1 MNTPTLAEKLKELL
15 MGCDITIAQSIG
27 IYNSDFLGYY
37 PSSRF
42 AEVIAQ
48 QLAPEIEK
56 LIPQWIPVGERLP
69 DEGQLVD
76 IWHLSQ
82 RYENMGLIHG
92 RSGNY
97 FTNIDGN
104 VTIWV
109 ENKSDI
115 HWTPI
120 MKGPMG

>member
-1 MNTPTLAEKLKELL
+1 MNDLTEKLKELL
-15 MGCDITIAQSIG
+15 MGCDIKKDMKNHILFNKRDG
-27 IYNSDFLGYY
+27 CYLGDILA
-37 PSSRF
+37 SRL
-42 AEVIAQ
+42 AQ
-48 QLAPEIEK
+48 QLAPEIENMM
-56 LIPQWIPVGERLP
+56 PRWIPVGEGLP
-69 DEGQLVD
+69 DKGQMVD

-92 RSGNY
+92 RYSNY

-115 HWTPI
+115 HWMPI
-120 MKGPMG
+120 MKGPE